1 MLPITNGEK
10 MKTYLSTADCVE
22 RLMEDE
28 YAAWSYRGATALV
41 EYLEE
46 LERDIG
52 EITFNVIDIRCEYEE
67 WSDAVTCA
75 VEHGWE
81 PGDSGCDG
89 ETESEDVTAF
99 AVEWLKNRATV
110 IIVEGARSI
119 IVNSF

>member
-1 MLPITNGEK
+1 

-28 YAAWSYRGATALV
+28 YAAWSYRGATAIV

-52 EITFNVIDIRCEYEE
+52 EITFNAIDIRCEYEE
-67 WSDAVTCA
+67 WSDAITCA
-75 VEHGWE
+75 VEHGWQ
-81 PGDSGCDG
+81 PSGGDGDM
-89 ETESEDVTAF
+89 VTAK
-99 AVEWLKNRATV
+99 AVEWLLDRAVV